1 MIPRFRVPPPDQPDQ
16 APHCNDAIRHRTIER
31 TGKQAGD
38 DNRIPLSRKH
48 YACCGSEALNITA
61 GNATISGLSARDVT
75 VSGPIL
81 QVALPSPLRRLFDY
95 RAPAGLRMDDLQ
107 LGLRVSV
114 PFGNRQ
120 MVGVIAGISD
130 QSSVP
135 AGKLKRAS
143 ELIDHSPLLP
153 DSLWKLCNWTAS
165 YYQHGLGD
173 TLSSALPVL
182 LRRGEPA
189 LARQDMLWQLLPGAY
204 PEHPAISR
212 APKQKEAVQTLA
224 RHPHGLS
231 HALISQWGLTREAL
245 ESLERK
251 GLAQRIHQS
260 PHHTSE
266 PQPLLKETPLS
277 PNGEQRAALDAI
289 ISVDGFHAWLLE
301 GVTGSGKTEVYL
313 QAIQHCLQRQRQAL
327 VLIPEIGLT
336 PQTLERFR
344 RRFSVPVVILHSGLN
359 DRERLDA
366 WIAARDGEAGI
377 IIGTRSAIFTP
388 LARPGLII
396 VDEEHDLSY
405 KQQEGL
411 RYNARDLAVYRAHL
425 EQVGLILGSA
435 TPSFES
441 LHNVQRGRYQR
452 LRLTQRAGNASPPTI
467 QCLDIRSRPLEGGM
481 SRPLIQLMGEHLRQG
496 NQVLVFIN
504 RRGFAPT
511 LMCHDCGW
519 MAECRR
525 CDARMT
531 LHQSPAQLHCHHCGS
546 QRAVDR
552 CCPKCQSQDLR
563 PIGAGTERTEEHLT
577 ACFPDFPI
585 LRIDRDTMARKQAM
599 QSMLARIQSG
609 APCVLVGTQML
620 AKGHHFPDVTL
631 VAILD
636 ADGGLF
642 SADFRGP
649 ERMAQLIIQVAG
661 RAGRADKPGQV
672 LIQTHMAEHQ
682 LLLDLTE
689 HDYARFAERELAGR
703 AAAQLPPYSFM
714 ALLRAESNSSAQTNQ
729 FLDEAC
735 TLAEQLTA
743 SLDITGVELLG
754 PVPSPMER
762 RAGRY
767 RAQLLVQAGQ
777 RSALHQQIGRAH
789 V

>member
-1 MIPRFRVPPPDQPDQ
+1 MP
-16 APHCNDAIRHRTIER
+16 APII
-31 TGKQAGD
+31 
-38 DNRIPLSRKH
+38 
-48 YACCGSEALNITA
+48 
-61 GNATISGLSARDVT
+61 
-75 VSGPIL
+75 

-95 RAPAGLRMDDLQ
+95 RAPAGASTQTLQ
-107 LGLRVSV
+107 IGQRVRV

-120 MVGVIAGISD
+120 LVGLIAGITDRSE
-130 QSSVP
+130 VP
-135 AGKLKRAS
+135 AGKLRQAS
-143 ELIDHSPLLP
+143 ELLDQTPLLP
-153 DSLWKLCNWTAS
+153 ESLWQLCCWTAS

-182 LRRGEPA
+182 LRQGEPA
-189 LARQDMLWQLLPGAY
+189 VARREILWQLTPGAY
-204 PEHPAISR
+204 PEHPAVSR
-212 APKQKEAVQTLA
+212 APKQKQALQTLA
-224 RHPHGLS
+224 LHSHGLS
-231 HALISQWGLTREAL
+231 HALISQWGLTRDVLEA
-245 ESLERK
+245 LERK
-251 GLAQRIHQS
+251 GLAHRTEQS
-260 PHHTSE
+260 PHHVRE
-266 PQPLLKETPLS
+266 PRPLLREPALS
-277 PNGEQRAALDAI
+277 ANAEQQAALEQILAGE
-289 ISVDGFHAWLLE
+289 GFNCWLLE

-313 QAIQHCLQRQRQAL
+313 QAIAHCLERQRQAL

-336 PQTLERFR
+336 PQTMERFR
-344 RRFSVPVVILHSGLN
+344 RRFNVPVVILHSGLN

-366 WIAARDGEAGI
+366 WIAARDGEAAI

-425 EQVGLILGSA
+425 EQTGIILGSA

-441 LHNVQRGRYQR
+441 LYNVQRNRYR
-452 LRLTQRAGNASPPTI
+452 LLRLTQRAGNAQPPSF
-467 QCLDIRSRPLEGGM
+467 QALDIRSRPLEGGM
-481 SRPLIQLMGEHLRQG
+481 SRPLIKLMGEHLQRG

-519 MAECRR
+519 MAECSR

-531 LHQSPAQLHCHHCGS
+531 LHQSPPQLNCHHCGS
-546 QRAVDR
+546 QRPVER
-552 CCPKCQSQDLR
+552 CCPKCQSEELR
-563 PIGAGTERTEEHLT
+563 PIGAGTERTEEQLI
-577 ACFPDFPI
+577 ASFPDYPV
-585 LRIDRDTMARKQAM
+585 LRIDRDTMGRKRAM
-599 QSMLARIQSG
+599 QEMLERIHSG
-609 APCVLVGTQML
+609 EPCLLVGTQML

-649 ERMAQLIIQVAG
+649 ERMAQQVIQVAG

-672 LIQTHMAEHQ
+672 IIQTHMAEHP
-682 LLLDLTE
+682 LLLDLVE
-689 HDYARFAERELAGR
+689 HDYSRFASRELAARQSAG
-703 AAAQLPPYSFM
+703 LPPYSFM
-714 ALLRAESNSSAQTNQ
+714 ALLRAEANALTQTNE
-729 FLDEAC
+729 FLDNAC
-735 TLAEQLTA
+735 DIAEQLVA
-743 SLDITGVELLG
+743 AHQIPGVELLG

-767 RAQLLVQAGQ
+767 RAQLLVLGQQ
-777 RSALHQQIGRAH
+777 RSSLHQLLHLLLFTLEQQPQARRVRWSID
-789 V
+789 VDPMDMF

>member
-1 MIPRFRVPPPDQPDQ
+1 M
-16 APHCNDAIRHRTIER
+16 
-31 TGKQAGD
+31 
-38 DNRIPLSRKH
+38 
-48 YACCGSEALNITA
+48 
-61 GNATISGLSARDVT
+61 
-75 VSGPIL
+75 SGPIL

-107 LGLRVSV
+107 VGLRVRV

-120 MVGVIAGISD
+120 MVGLIAAISEH
-130 QSSVP
+130 STVP
-135 AGKLKRAS
+135 AGKLKRAD
-143 ELIDHSPLLP
+143 ELIDHTPLLP
-153 DSLWKLCNWTAS
+153 ESLWKLCLWTAS

-189 LARQDMLWQLLPGAY
+189 LARQDLLWQLLPGAY

-212 APKQKEAVQTLA
+212 APKQKEAVQVLA

-231 HALISQWGLTREAL
+231 HALINQWGLTRDAL

-251 GLAQRIHQS
+251 GLAQRINQS

-266 PQPLLKETPLS
+266 PQPLIRETPLTA
-277 PNGEQRAALDAI
+277 NEEQQAALDAI
-289 ISVDGFHAWLLE
+289 LAANGFNVWLLE

-313 QAIQHCLQRQRQAL
+313 QAIEHCLQQNRQAL

-344 RRFSVPVVILHSGLN
+344 RRFNVPVVILHSGLN

-366 WIAARDGEAGI
+366 WIAAREGEAGI

-405 KQQEGL
+405 KQQDGL

-425 EQVGLILGSA
+425 EQVSIILGSA

-441 LHNVQRGRYQR
+441 LHNVQPGRYQR
-452 LRLTQRAGNASPPTI
+452 LRLTQRAGNASPPTF

-546 QRAVDR
+546 QRSVDR
-552 CCPKCQSQDLR
+552 TCPKCQCQDLR
-563 PIGAGTERTEEHLT
+563 PIGAGTERTEEHLIN
-577 ACFPDFPI
+577 CFPDFPV
-585 LRIDRDTMARKQAM
+585 LRIDRDTMTRKQAM
-599 QSMLARIQSG
+599 QSMLTRIQSG
-609 APCVLVGTQML
+609 EPCLLVGTQML

-642 SADFRGP
+642 STDFRGP

-661 RAGRADKPGQV
+661 RAGRAEKPGQV

-689 HDYARFAERELAGR
+689 HDYSRFAERELTAR
-703 AAAQLPPYSFM
+703 ATAQLPPYSFM

-735 TLAEQLTA
+735 ELAEQLTA
-743 SLDITGVELLG
+743 TLGITGVDLLG

-762 RAGRY
+762 RAGRH
-767 RAQLLVQAGQ
+767 RAQLLVLAGQ
-777 RSALHQQIGRAH
+777 RSTLHQLLHSWLSALEQHPLARRVRWSID
-789 V
+789 VDPLDMF

>member
-1 MIPRFRVPPPDQPDQ
+1 MP
-16 APHCNDAIRHRTIER
+16 APII
-31 TGKQAGD
+31 
-38 DNRIPLSRKH
+38 
-48 YACCGSEALNITA
+48 
-61 GNATISGLSARDVT
+61 
-75 VSGPIL
+75 

-95 RAPAGLRMDDLQ
+95 RAPAGVGAQQ
-107 LGLRVSV
+107 LAVGARVRV

-120 MVGVIAGISD
+120 LVGLIAGVVE

-135 AGKLKRAS
+135 AGKLKQAL
-143 ELIDHSPLLP
+143 ELLDHAALLP
-153 DSLWKLCNWTAS
+153 DSLWQLCCWTAS
-165 YYQHGLGD
+165 YYQHSLGD

-182 LRRGEPA
+182 LRQGELA
-189 LARQDMLWQLLPGAY
+189 IARQDMLWQLLPGTY

-212 APKQKEAVQTLA
+212 APKQKQAVQTLA
-224 RHPHGLS
+224 LHPHGLS
-231 HALISQWGLTREAL
+231 HALLGQWGLARDAL
-245 ESLERK
+245 EALERK
-251 GLAQRIHQS
+251 GLVQRITQS
-260 PHHTSE
+260 QHHVHE
-266 PQPLLKETPLS
+266 PLPLLREPKLQ
-277 PNGEQRAALDAI
+277 PNPEQQAALDRLLVAE
-289 ISVDGFHAWLLE
+289 GFHSWLLE
-301 GVTGSGKTEVYL
+301 GVTGSGKTEIYL
-313 QAIQHCLQRQRQAL
+313 QAIEHCLQRQRQAL

-336 PQTLERFR
+336 PQTMERFR
-344 RRFSVPVVILHSGLN
+344 RRFNVPVVILHSGLN

-377 IIGTRSAIFTP
+377 VIGTRSAIFTP

-396 VDEEHDLSY
+396 IDEEHDLSY
-405 KQQEGL
+405 KQQDGL

-425 EQVGLILGSA
+425 EQVSIILGSA

-441 LHNVQRGRYQR
+441 IHNVQRGRYQH
-452 LRLTQRAGNASPPTI
+452 LRLTQRAGNAQPPTF

-481 SRPLIQLMGEHLRQG
+481 SRPLIALIGEHLQRG

-519 MAECRR
+519 MAECSR

-531 LHQSPAQLHCHHCGS
+531 LHQSPPQLNCHHCGS
-546 QRAVDR
+546 QRPVPR
-552 CCPKCQSQDLR
+552 SCPSCQGDQLR
-563 PIGAGTERTEEHLT
+563 PIGAGTERTEEHLL
-577 ACFPDFPI
+577 ACFPDYPV

-599 QSMLARIQSG
+599 KQMLERIHSG
-609 APCVLVGTQML
+609 EPCLLVGTQML

-649 ERMAQLIIQVAG
+649 ERMAQQAIQVAG

-672 LIQTHMAEHQ
+672 IIQTHMAEHPLMQ
-682 LLLDLTE
+682 DLIDQ
-689 HDYARFAERELAGR
+689 DYARFAARELAARQSAG
-703 AAAQLPPYSFM
+703 LPPFSFS
-714 ALLRAESNSSAQTNQ
+714 ALLRAEANTTEQTNL
-729 FLDEAC
+729 FLDRAVE
-735 TLAEQLTA
+735 LAEQLLA
-743 SLDITGVELLG
+743 SHPIQSVELLG

-767 RAQLLVQAGQ
+767 RAQLLLLAEQ
-777 RSALHQQIGRAH
+777 RSALHQLLHMLLLALEQEPLARRVRWSID
-789 V
+789 VDPMDMF

>member
-1 MIPRFRVPPPDQPDQ
+1 MLTS
-16 APHCNDAIRHRTIER
+16 AHCSQEYFE
-31 TGKQAGD
+31 
-38 DNRIPLSRKH
+38 S
-48 YACCGSEALNITA
+48 
-61 GNATISGLSARDVT
+61 V
-75 VSGPIL
+75 PIL

-95 RAPAGLRMDDLQ
+95 RSPVGVRAEDCGIGQ
-107 LGLRVSV
+107 RVRV

-120 MVGVIAGISD
+120 MVGVIAGLSD
-130 QSSVP
+130 TSELP
-135 AGKLKRAS
+135 AAKLKRAL
-143 ELIDHSPLLP
+143 ELIDLQPLLP
-153 DSLWKLCNWTAS
+153 ESLWQLCTWTAS

-182 LRRGEPA
+182 LRQGEPA
-189 LARQDMLWQLLPGAY
+189 LARQDRLWKLTTGTY
-204 PEHPAISR
+204 PEHPAIAR
-212 APKQKEAVQTLA
+212 APKQKEAVQILA

-231 HALISQWGLTREAL
+231 HALIGQWGLTRDCLEA
-245 ESLERK
+245 LERK
-251 GLAQRIHQS
+251 GLAERISQS
-260 PHHTSE
+260 HHHVDE
-266 PQPLLKETPLS
+266 PLPLLREAPLTANS
-277 PNGEQRAALDAI
+277 EQSEALAEI
-289 ISVDGFHAWLLE
+289 VAKQGFATWLLE

-313 QAIQHCLQRQRQAL
+313 QAIEHALRQHKQAL

-344 RRFSVPVVILHSGLN
+344 KRFSVPVVILHSGLN

-366 WIAARDGEAGI
+366 WIAARDGEAGV

-411 RYNARDLAVYRAHL
+411 RYNARDLAVYRGHL
-425 EQVGLILGSA
+425 EQTGVLLGSA
-435 TPSFES
+435 TPSLES

-452 LRLTQRAGNASPPTI
+452 LRLTQRAGNASPPRFE
-467 QCLDIRSRPLEGGM
+467 CLDIRSRPLDGGL
-481 SRPLIQLMGEHLRQG
+481 SRPLTGLIGEHLRAG

-519 MAECRR
+519 IAECKR

-531 LHQSPAQLHCHHCGS
+531 VHQAPAHLHCHHCGS

-552 CCPKCQSQDLR
+552 HCPKCNGEDLR
-563 PIGAGTERTEEHLT
+563 PLGAGTERTEEQLVQS
-577 ACFPDFPI
+577 FPDVPVM
-585 LRIDRDTMARKQAM
+585 RIDRDSMSRKQAM
-599 QSMLARIQSG
+599 ADMLRRIHSG
-609 APCVLVGTQML
+609 GRCILVGTQML

-649 ERMAQLIIQVAG
+649 ERMAQQITQVAG

-672 LIQTHMAEHQ
+672 LIQTHMAEHP
-682 LLLDLTE
+682 LLIDLTE
-689 HDYARFAERELAGR
+689 HGYPAIAERELAAR
-703 AAAQLPPYSFM
+703 QSANLPPYSFI
-714 ALLRAESNSSAQTNQ
+714 ALLRAEANAAALANQ
-729 FLDEAC
+729 FLEEAC
-735 TLAEQLTA
+735 SWAEQLCTDNT
-743 SLDITGVELLG
+743 LQGIELLG

-762 RAGRY
+762 RAGRF
-767 RAQLLVQAGQ
+767 RAQLLIQAGQ
-777 RSALHQQIGRAH
+777 RSVLHQLLHIWLPQLEVHPLARK
-789 V
+789 VRWSLDVDPLDMF

>member
-1 MIPRFRVPPPDQPDQ
+1 MP
-16 APHCNDAIRHRTIER
+16 A
-31 TGKQAGD
+31 
-38 DNRIPLSRKH
+38 
-48 YACCGSEALNITA
+48 
-61 GNATISGLSARDVT
+61 
-75 VSGPIL
+75 PIL
-81 QVALPSPLRRLFDY
+81 QVALPSPLRQLFDY
-95 RAPAGLRMDDLQ
+95 RAPANAHPDELQ
-107 LGLRVSV
+107 IGLRVRV
-114 PFGNRQ
+114 PFGNRDL
-120 MVGVIAGISD
+120 VGLIAAITD
-130 QSSVP
+130 HSSVP
-135 AGKLKRAS
+135 ANKLKRAS
-143 ELIDHSPLLP
+143 ELLDRSPLLP
-153 DSLWKLCNWTAS
+153 DSLWRLCAWTAN

-204 PEHPAISR
+204 PEHPAIIR
-212 APKQKEAVQTLA
+212 APKQKEAVQALA

-231 HALISQWGLTREAL
+231 HALINQWGLTRDAL
-245 ESLERK
+245 EALERK
-251 GLAQRIHQS
+251 GLVQRISQS
-260 PHHTSE
+260 PHHVSE
-266 PQPLLKETPLS
+266 PQPLLKEPPLQ
-277 PNGEQRAALDAI
+277 PNAEQQTALDTILAA
-289 ISVDGFHAWLLE
+289 DGFHAWLLE
-301 GVTGSGKTEVYL
+301 GVTGSGKTEIYL
-313 QAIQHCLQRQRQAL
+313 QAIEHCLQQQRQAL

-344 RRFSVPVVILHSGLN
+344 RRFNVPVVILHSGLN

-366 WIAARDGEAGI
+366 WIAARDGEASI
-377 IIGTRSAIFTP
+377 VIGTRSAIFTP

-405 KQQEGL
+405 KQQDGL

-425 EQVGLILGSA
+425 EQVGIILGSA

-452 LRLTQRAGNASPPTI
+452 LRLTQRAGNASPPRF

-546 QRAVDR
+546 QRSVDR
-552 CCPKCQSQDLR
+552 SCPKCQSQDLR
-563 PIGAGTERTEEHLT
+563 PLGAGTERTEEHLLS
-577 ACFPDFPI
+577 CFPDFPV

-609 APCVLVGTQML
+609 EPCLLVGTQML

-642 SADFRGP
+642 STDFRGP
-649 ERMAQLIIQVAG
+649 ERMAQQIIQVAG

-672 LIQTHMAEHQ
+672 MIQTHMAEHQ

-689 HDYARFAERELAGR
+689 HDYSHFAERELAAR
-703 AAAQLPPYSFM
+703 QAAQLPPYSFM
-714 ALLRAESNSSAQTNQ
+714 ALLRAESNATAQTNQ
-729 FLDEAC
+729 FLDAASE
-735 TLAEQLTA
+735 LAEQLA
-743 SLDITGVELLG
+743 ADNGLSGVELLG

-762 RAGRY
+762 RAGRH
-767 RAQLLVQAGQ
+767 RAQLLVMSAQ
-777 RSALHQQIGRAH
+777 RSSLHQLLYLWLPTLEQHPLARRVRWSID
-789 V
+789 VDPLDMF